1 MRSKIIKN
9 TFLMAFLVTV
19 LPTNL
24 YAFHTITE
32 ILNNNKLIICKD
44 YDQVKTDQKVEV
56 YTRKFSN
63 NRRGTELEKTEEFI
77 LPKAGQQITLHHNE
91 LHSTSKFFPTTHTEI
106 LGTAT
111 VVNTKIAGEARVVK
125 QVSKNKRETVE
136 RKTEIIT
143 EQDEAKILKNCFV
156 AVLDKEIK
164 LKDVTS
170 ISF

>member
-9 TFLMAFLVTV
+9 SFLLAFLVTV
-19 LPTNL
+19 LPSNL

-32 ILNNNKLIICKD
+32 VLNNNKLIICKD

-56 YTRKFSN
+56 YKRKFSN
-63 NRRGTELEKTEEFI
+63 SRRGRELEKTDEFT
-77 LPKAGQQITLHHNE
+77 LPKLGQQITLHHNE
-91 LHSTSKFFPTTHTEI
+91 LHSTSKFLPIRHTEI

-111 VVNTKIAGEARVVK
+111 VVNTKIAGESRIVR
-125 QVSKNKRETVE
+125 QVPKNKQESVE

-143 EQDEAKILKNCFV
+143 EQDEAKISKNCFV
-156 AVLDKEIK
+156 AVPDKEIK